1 MNHTIVVL
9 LSHILAQSDTIGSQ
23 ITTALFALAL
33 LAISL
38 SHIRHLK
45 SGALKII
52 NQFFVAKRF
61 NLKINFHAISLSSD
75 LDIQLVFLLY
85 HII

>member
-52 NQFFVAKRF
+52 NQFFVAKF

-75 LDIQLVFLLY
+75 LDIQLVFL
-85 HII
+85 I